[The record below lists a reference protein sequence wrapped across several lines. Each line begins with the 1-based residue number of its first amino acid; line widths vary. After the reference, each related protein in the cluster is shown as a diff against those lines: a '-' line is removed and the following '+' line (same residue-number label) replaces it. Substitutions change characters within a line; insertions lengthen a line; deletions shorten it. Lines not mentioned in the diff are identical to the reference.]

1 MFTIWLYL
9 VVVDLNVCYDFCDS
23 PKNTRR
29 NGQLDDADVEVD
41 GACYPTAVAV
51 PTLYASDR
59 FHRN

>member
-9 VVVDLNVCYDFCDS
+9 VVVDLSVWYDFCDS

-29 NGQLDDADVEVD
+29 NGQLDDADVKVD
-41 GACYPTAVAV
+41 GACYPTAGDV
-51 PTLYASDR
+51 PTSYASDH